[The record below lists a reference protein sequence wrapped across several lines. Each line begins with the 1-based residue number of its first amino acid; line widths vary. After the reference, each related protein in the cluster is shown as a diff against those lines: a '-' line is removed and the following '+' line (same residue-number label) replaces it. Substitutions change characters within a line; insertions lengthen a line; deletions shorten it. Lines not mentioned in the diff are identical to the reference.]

1 MSNRHDITGV
11 VAIRKESYLQIRVDN
26 IIHQQIHKEIQVDH
40 NMQQRVQI
48 QIGEMLINMG

>member
-48 QIGEMLINMG
+48 QVGEMLINMG